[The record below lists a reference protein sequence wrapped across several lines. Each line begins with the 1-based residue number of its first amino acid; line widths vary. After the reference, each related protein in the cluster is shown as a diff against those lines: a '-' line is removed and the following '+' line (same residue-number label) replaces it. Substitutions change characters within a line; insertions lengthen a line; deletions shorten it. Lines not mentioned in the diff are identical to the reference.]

1 MSLEIVQRQLEWTA
15 FGGEKKT
22 ETVHFRELTGADTLK
37 LVEGQ
42 KYRGNPKKGDVE
54 VDITSNVRAQQML
67 VQLTLVNEDGERIYP
82 TPESMKKIS
91 ARKLVALQKLAAEV
105 HKDPST
111 EKPAEDD
118 EAALEVK
125 ETPEGKD

>member
-1 MSLEIVQRQLEWTA
+1 MSLEIVKRELEWTT

-22 ETVHFRELTGADTLK
+22 ETVYFRELTAANTLK

-54 VDITSNVRAQQML
+54 VDITSNVRAQQLL
-67 VQLTLVNEDGERIYP
+67 VQMTLVNEDGERIYP
-82 TPESMKKIS
+82 TPQSMEKVP

-111 EKPAEDD
+111 DKPAEDD
-118 EAALEVK
+118 DAALEVK
-125 ETPEGKD
+125 ETPEGKG